1 MKMDKTCPPLL
12 RKVVDYKDAEEV
24 RAMDL
29 YPYFRPIQSD
39 QNTEVLLD
47 GKKVLMFG
55 SNSYLG
61 LTCHP
66 KVKEGAIKAIQKY
79 GTGCGGSRFLNG
91 TLDIHIECEEKIAE
105 FMGKE
110 GCLLFATG
118 MQANL
123 GGISALASGRNDHV
137 LLDKFDHA
145 SILDGA
151 KLGMG
156 RVSRFQHND
165 LDSLKQHLTTLGPGK
180 STLIVVDGVFSMHG
194 DIAPLPGIV
203 KLAEEHG
210 AALMVDEA
218 HGIGVL
224 GKQGRG
230 TCDHFGVTDKVDL
243 IMGTFS
249 KSLATVG
256 GFLAG
261 DAAMMDYLKHNSRA
275 LIFSA
280 SIAPANVGAV
290 LAALDIMK
298 SEPERIQHLWD
309 NTRRMKDGLI
319 AAGFNVG
326 PTETPILPVI
336 IGDDLVCFKMCKM
349 LQKLGVFVSPV
360 VRPAV
365 EPGHSL
371 LRVSLMATH
380 TYKQIDHALDL
391 FQETGRKLGV
401 LTDSS
406 APHKGH
412 HRHQGA

>member
-1 MKMDKTCPPLL
+1 MKMEKTCPPLL
-12 RKVVDYKDAEEV
+12 KKVVEYKDAEAV

-39 QNTEVLLD
+39 QNAEVLLD

-61 LTCHP
+61 LTSHP
-66 KVKEGAIKAIQKY
+66 KVKEAAIKAIQKY

-91 TLDIHIECEEKIAE
+91 TLDIHIECEEKIAK

-110 GCLLFATG
+110 GALLFATG

-123 GGISALASGRNDHV
+123 GGISALAAGRNDHV

-151 KLGMG
+151 RLGMG

-165 LDSLKQHLTTLGPGK
+165 LDSLKQHLAALVPDK
-180 STLIVVDGVFSMHG
+180 NTLIVVDGVFSMHG

-203 KLAEEHG
+203 ELAEEYG

-224 GKQGRG
+224 GDQGRG

-261 DAAMMDYLKHNSRA
+261 DAAMMDYLKHNARA
-275 LIFSA
+275 LIFNA
-280 SIAPANVGAV
+280 SIPPANVAAV
-290 LAALDIMK
+290 MAALDIMI
-298 SEPERIQHLWD
+298 SEPERIKNLWD
-309 NTRRMKDGLI
+309 NTRRMKEGLLSI
-319 AAGFNVG
+319 GYNLG
-326 PTETPILPVI
+326 LTETPILPVL
-336 IGDDLVCFKMCKM
+336 IGDDLVCFKMCKI
-349 LQKLGVFVSPV
+349 LQENGIFVNPV

-371 LRVSLMATH
+371 LRISLMATH
-380 TYKQIDHALDL
+380 TSRQIDRALEL
-391 FQETGRKLGV
+391 LQQAGRKLGV
-401 LTDSS
+401 LTNTRV
-406 APHKGH
+406 HHGH
-412 HRHQGA
+412 HRPQEK

>member
-1 MKMDKTCPPLL
+1 MKMAKTFPPLL
-12 RKVVDYKDAEEV
+12 KKVVEYNDAELV
-24 RAMDL
+24 RSMNL

-39 QNTEVLLD
+39 QNAEVLLD

-61 LTCHP
+61 LTSHP
-66 KVKEGAIKAIQKY
+66 KVKEAAIKAIQKY

-91 TLDIHIECEEKIAE
+91 TLDIHIECEEKIAKYVR
-105 FMGKE
+105 KE
-110 GCLLFATG
+110 GALLFATG

-123 GGISALASGRNDHV
+123 GGISALLAGRNDHV

-145 SILDGA
+145 SIIDGA
-151 KLGMG
+151 RLGMG

-165 LDSLKQHLTTLGPGK
+165 LDSLKQHLVAIGPDK
-180 STLIVVDGVFSMHG
+180 NTLIVVDGVFSMHG

-203 KLAEEHG
+203 ELAEEHG

-224 GKQGRG
+224 GELGRG
-230 TCDHFGVTDKVDL
+230 TCDHFGLTDKVDL

-280 SIAPANVGAV
+280 SIPPANVAAV
-290 LAALDIMK
+290 MAALDIIE
-298 SEPERIQHLWD
+298 SEPERIKQLWD

-319 AAGFNVG
+319 AMGYDLGV
-326 PTETPILPVI
+326 TETPILPVH
-336 IGDDLVCFKMCKM
+336 IGEDLVCFNMCKI
-349 LQKLGVFVSPV
+349 LQENGVFVNPV

-380 TYKQIDHALDL
+380 TFKQIDRALEL
-391 FQETGRKLGV
+391 FQQTGRKLGV
-401 LTDSS
+401 LS
-406 APHKGH
+406 A
-412 HRHQGA
+412 AV